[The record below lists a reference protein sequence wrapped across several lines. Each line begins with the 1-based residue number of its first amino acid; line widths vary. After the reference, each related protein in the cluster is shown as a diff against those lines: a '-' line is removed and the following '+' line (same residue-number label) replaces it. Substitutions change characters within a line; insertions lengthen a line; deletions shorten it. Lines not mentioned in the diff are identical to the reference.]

1 MLRNN
6 SYYGGFDTLTFSEVW
21 PTADDFMDDW
31 AIFKTDCQ
39 LFTLADA
46 DVRKSYFILGSEY
59 AFSHHIGSK
68 DQWKFMMFM
77 RISEYLPYL
86 LKDIQIQ
93 TALLGM
99 NLDELR
105 EGSKAIYNSALNPGT
120 SPTTGSMRELDYI
133 NSQNTTNY
141 KKSKVDA
148 WASLI
153 QMLDSDLVKNFL
165 NKFKNLFVKTAYPDW
180 DLYYINN
187 LNDYELNEG
196 D

>member
-21 PTADDFMDDW
+21 PTADAFMADW
-31 AIFKTDCQ
+31 EIFKVDCQ
-39 LFTLADA
+39 LFDLTTE
-46 DVRKSYFILGSEY
+46 DVRKSYFILASEY

-68 DQWKFMMFM
+68 DQWKYMLFM
-77 RISEYLPYL
+77 RLCEYLPYL
-86 LKDIQIQ
+86 VKDLEIQSNLLK
-93 TALLGM
+93 M

-120 SPTTGSMRELDYI
+120 PHTTTSTKELDYI

-153 QMLDSDLVKNFL
+153 QILDADLVKTFL
-165 NKFKNLFVKTAYPDW
+165 NRFKNLFIKTAYPDW
-180 DLYYINN
+180 DLYYINK
-187 LNDYELNEG
+187 LSDFEINEG